1 MKRFYIIITCLVLLA
16 LAASTAPAQ
25 AQRSQPEASPGA
37 KVAAAVDTTFAH
49 LFLQDPT
56 TSDPWWHSHTI
67 IDATGGI
74 HLAFYDNDN
83 IYYAHCAANCDNPSN
98 WLELPLFAAGMLS
111 SLDEPTLGVDAS
123 GRPRL
128 MWYAEYSGDENYYYA
143 ECNANCTDSVTNW
156 TSVAVASLGG
166 YDYPHNVRYAA
177 VDTQG
182 RPRLVYE
189 MSNYPDYGFNYL
201 TCDAGCT
208 TASNWQTTAVTTP
221 DLQPD
226 MNLQLVFDSNDR
238 PRVLGYDDDNNVL
251 VYAECNSSCTTA
263 ANWGSVALF
272 DVGYYF
278 DYDFALRLDA
288 EGHPR
293 IAYYLKDTSNNVLL
307 YYAWSNANSLTIT
320 GWSNYSLNYLT
331 NDVLSVDL
339 ALDSQGRPSVAFA
352 TDELDLSYV
361 TCTANCETT
370 SPTWQQQFIET
381 SDDLNASNPIPT
393 NPDCVSSTWMVI
405 GYPSLAL
412 DAANNPNVSYWVR
425 HGQFCYDVHGNL
437 QVLYD
442 AKSIRFATAGGTV
455 QNGHK
460 VYLPLLTR

>member
-1 MKRFYIIITCLVLLA
+1 MKRIYSLITCFFILA
-16 LAASTAPAQ
+16 LVASTTPAQ
-25 AQRSQPEASPGA
+25 AQKQMPDGSVEAQ
-37 KVAAAVDTTFAH
+37 VAAAADTTFAH
-49 LFLQDPT
+49 FFLQDPT
-56 TSDPWWHSHTI
+56 TSYPWWHSHTVV
-67 IDATGGI
+67 DGSGGI
-74 HLAFYDNDN
+74 HLAFYNDAN
-83 IYYAHCAANCDNPSN
+83 IYYAHCAVNCSDPAN
-98 WLELPLFAAGMLS
+98 WLELPLFAAGNYP
-111 SLDEPTLGVDAS
+111 SLDKPTLGVDAS

-128 MWYAEYSGDENYYYA
+128 MWYADYSGDDNYYYA
-143 ECNANCTDSVTNW
+143 ECNANCTDSAANW
-156 TSVAVASLGG
+156 ASVAVASLGG

-177 VDTQG
+177 LDTQG

-221 DLQPD
+221 NLQPD
-226 MNLQLVFDSNDR
+226 MNLQLVFDQNSR
-238 PRVLGYDDDNNVL
+238 PRVLGYDDDNSVL
-251 VYAECNSSCTTA
+251 VYAECNSDCSTA

-288 EGHPR
+288 GGHPR
-293 IAYYLKDTSNNVLL
+293 IAYYLKDSSNNVLL

-320 GWSNYSLNYLT
+320 GWSSYSLNYLT
-331 NDVLSVDL
+331 NDELSLDL

-370 SPTWQQQFIET
+370 SSTWQQQFIET
-381 SDDLNASNPIPT
+381 SDDLNASDPIAT
-393 NPDCVSSTWMVI
+393 NPGCLSSTWMVI

-425 HGQFCYDVHGNL
+425 HGQLCYDWQGHL
-437 QVLYD
+437 QILYD
-442 AKSIRFATAGGTV
+442 AKGIRFATAGGAA
-455 QNGHK
+455 QNNRQI
-460 VYLPLLTR
+460 YLPLVIR